1 MGIEKA
7 SMGCF
12 DGYASYVVS
21 VLTFYLLTQDVA
33 MKLEMLHQ
41 QYDNAT
47 ALARTL
53 EANLT
58 GKETHMLKYS
68 YSVAKQQICVGHF
81 CVLTFSYLGPSSK
94 ALYIV
99 LCFLLLM
106 VPFTGCLWQ
115 PIELYEKYQNF
126 GHTDWAQSPE

>member
-58 GKETHMLKYS
+58 GKETHVK
-68 YSVAKQQICVGHF
+68 IFIF
-81 CVLTFSYLGPSSK
+81 CGQATNLRRTL
-94 ALYIV
+94 
-99 LCFLLLM
+99 LCFNLFL
-106 VPFTGCLWQ
+106 
-115 PIELYEKYQNF
+115 F
-126 GHTDWAQSPE
+126 GAK